1 MESTKDIRK
10 IIFQAAAFIIPLT
23 AYIITL
29 APTVSFIDSGEL
41 AAVAVKLGV
50 AHPTGYPLF
59 TILGNL
65 FSHIPIG
72 EPIYRLNLMCAVL
85 SSATVFIF
93 FNLLV
98 FLMRDFSLPG
108 KEVVQKQT
116 KGKSKSSLKS
126 PASKSPKLIKLDDL
140 SVYLISLTASLLL
153 AFSPTFWQAATSI
166 EVYSLHTLFLV
177 SVIFLFLKACN
188 SLNEKPI
195 NEEPDT
201 FWQQEKY
208 WLGFAF
214 VLGLSFTNHLSTMF
228 LGIGTLYL
236 YFSVNGFNANA
247 FKRIGYMVIP
257 FLLGLSVYA
266 YLLLRA
272 DNPVLAW
279 GSTHNLENLFNHVRG
294 KQFSVW
300 MFSSFDN
307 AGKQFSHFLEILPVE
322 FFVFSLIIAVIGMV
336 ALYNRSK
343 KLFLYTLLI
352 FGFTVLYAI
361 NYDIYD
367 IDSYFLLAF
376 IIIALWVGFG
386 LYYIIVKLKQNSV
399 QYAAA
404 SLLLV
409 VVTFYLNFADADQ
422 SENYYVEEYTMNV
435 FNSAPENS
443 IIFSV
448 QWDFWVS
455 ASIYYQ
461 YVKNI
466 RPDLVVIDKELM
478 RKTWYLDHIKR
489 HYPDI
494 YEKCKEQFESYSIEL
509 VKFEENA
516 TRYTNPQTPQD
527 RQDVTLIQN
536 QFINLLNCIVETNIG
551 ERAIFTTYEMEQDG
565 AERIKPDF
573 FRVPQGVLLRITDD
587 ANLTNIAQPEL
598 KYKVTDKDTYHHN
611 FIMNAYY
618 TSLVSGANY
627 YMTVE
632 NYTEAEKLLN
642 KAMVD
647 FPNRIEAKQL
657 MTKLTQLKAE
667 LNK

>member
-1 MESTKDIRK
+1 MESTRDIKK
-10 IIFQAAAFIIPLT
+10 IIFQAAAFLIPLV

-85 SSATVFIF
+85 SAATVFLF

-98 FLMRDFSLPG
+98 FLMKDFSLPG
-108 KEVVQKQT
+108 TTTATVVKQT
-116 KGKSKSSLKS
+116 KSKSKTKVQ
-126 PASKSPKLIKLDDL
+126 AQTKPKKVVLDDMA
-140 SVYLISLTASLLL
+140 VYFISLSASLLL
-153 AFSPTFWQAATSI
+153 AFSLTFWQSATSI
-166 EVYSLHTLFLV
+166 EVYALHTLFLV

-188 SLNEKPI
+188 SFNTKA
-195 NEEPDT
+195 DT

-257 FLLGLSVYA
+257 FVLGLSVYA
-266 YLLLRA
+266 YLLIRA

-307 AGKQFSHFLEILPVE
+307 AGKQFSHFLEILPAE
-322 FFVFSLIIAVIGMV
+322 FFVFSLAIAAAGMI
-336 ALYNRSK
+336 ALYGWNK
-343 KLFLYTLLI
+343 KLFIYTLLL
-352 FGFTVLYAI
+352 FGFTVIYAI

-376 IIIALWVGFG
+376 IVLALWIGFG
-386 LYYIIVKLKQNSV
+386 LYFILVKLKQNSV

-404 SLLLV
+404 SLILV
-409 VVTFYLNFADADQ
+409 VVTFYLNFAEADQ
-422 SENYYVEEYTMNV
+422 SDNYMVEEYTMNV
-435 FNSAPENS
+435 FNSAPPNS

-466 RPDLVVIDKELM
+466 RPDIVVIDKELM
-478 RKTWYLDHIKR
+478 RKMWYMDHLKK
-489 HYPDI
+489 HYPDV
-494 YEKCKEQFESYSIEL
+494 YDKCRAQFEAYSIEL
-509 VKFEENA
+509 AKFEQNA
-516 TRYTNPQTPQD
+516 SRYVNPQTQID
-527 RQDVTLIQN
+527 RQDLALIQN
-536 QFINLLNCIVETNIG
+536 QFMNLLNCIVESNIND
-551 ERAIFTTYEMEQDG
+551 RPVFTTYEIEQDG
-565 AERIKPDF
+565 AEKIKPDYY
-573 FRVPQGVLLRITDD
+573 RVPQGVLIRLTDKED
-587 ANLTNIAQPEL
+587 LVNLVQPEL
-598 KYKVTDKDTYHHN
+598 TYTVSKEDNYHHN

-618 TSLVSGANY
+618 NSLISAANY
-627 YMTVE
+627 YIAIQ

-642 KAMVD
+642 KALRD
-647 FPNRIEAKQL
+647 FPEGIEGRQL
-657 MTKLTQLKAE
+657 MNKLTQLKTE